1 MTTGG
6 SAEVPIAT
14 LALARRLATSEQLRR
29 RRFELLPLAGP
40 GAPFAEVQGR
50 QPGDSTTPAG
60 LADLISSIATVG
72 VLQPIL
78 VEELRDD
85 ELRLVSGE
93 RRLRAASWGAIHLA
107 DNLHFASI
115 PAVICPGPLSEE
127 ERRVWQLVENLARE
141 DLRPGELAAALL
153 YERCAV
159 LTAKLLTAGIPVP
172 EHVARLD
179 DPVERFRALDRLR
192 LQGGASRLGAP
203 WLEVLRRLGIQM
215 SEERA
220 KHLVRAFAA
229 LPQELSAEM
238 DAAGVALAT
247 RMEFLRL
254 DRGRA
259 AAASQLWEAVKARG
273 RPDLL
278 AAAVRQSLEHP
289 SVDSSKALEAAET
302 LHREANVARARSQR
316 EETRVGFPSAE
327 GLGVALEALRV
338 LVAQLRGGAGVG
350 RYEAGSLR
358 LYAEELLEL
367 LPRPA
372 KESVA

>member
-1 MTTGG
+1 MTTGAP
-6 SAEVPIAT
+6 AEVPIAT

-78 VEELRDD
+78 VEELPDN

-107 DNLHFASI
+107 DNPHFASI
-115 PAVICPGPLSEE
+115 PAVICPGPLSEG

-159 LTAKLLTAGIPVP
+159 LTAKLLGAGIPVP
-172 EHVARLD
+172 EKVARLD

-229 LPQELSAEM
+229 LPPELSADM

-259 AAASQLWEAVKARG
+259 AAASELWETVKARG

-278 AAAVRQSLEHP
+278 AAAVRESLEHP
-289 SVDSSKALEAAET
+289 AVDAEEALEAAEA
-302 LHREANVARARSQR
+302 LHREANEARARSQR
-316 EETRVGFPSAE
+316 DPDGLPSAE
-327 GLGVALEALRV
+327 GMDAALEALRV
-338 LVAQLRGGAGVG
+338 LVAQLRGGASVA

-372 KESVA
+372 EEVVA

>member
-1 MTTGG
+1 MTP
-6 SAEVPIAT
+6 SATRTHTRA
-14 LALARRLATSEQLRR
+14 LGLARRLATSEQLRR
-29 RRFELLPLAGP
+29 RRFELLPLSGP

-50 QPGDSTTPAG
+50 QPADSTTPAG

-78 VEELRDD
+78 VEELPDS

-107 DNLHFASI
+107 DNPHFASI
-115 PAVICPGPLSEE
+115 PAVICGGPLSEE

-159 LTAKLLTAGIPVP
+159 LTAKLLGAGIPVP
-172 EHVARLD
+172 EKVARLD

-192 LQGGASRLGAP
+192 LQAGASRLGAP

-229 LPQELSAEM
+229 LPPELSADM

-259 AAASQLWEAVKARG
+259 AAASELWEAVKARG

-278 AAAVRQSLEHP
+278 AAAVRESLEHP
-289 SVDSSKALEAAET
+289 AVDAEEALEAAET

-316 EETRVGFPSAE
+316 EPDGLPSAD
-327 GLGVALEALRV
+327 GVEAALEALRV
-338 LVAQLRGGAGVG
+338 LVAQLRGGADVG

-367 LPRPA
+367 LARPA
-372 KESVA
+372 EEAVA